1 MHSIISCQG
10 GDTMEKTNKTHSAV
24 VLSKQ
29 LKAGGEKVLLRLTGT
44 RVVEAVICFAMQFS
58 GVFASMSP
66 FGTAF
71 YASVFTQ
78 NGWIANYVAALLG
91 TILSGRE
98 IFWSYAVTLT
108 AVTAMCAVWEKICQ
122 STALKAIVTALL
134 FMLFGAVRFMSTSFT
149 SFDVMALILEA
160 VLMGSAVVVFKT
172 GYGVFKNLS
181 KRSFINETESLC
193 AYASVAIVLLSL
205 QRLPPLAGL
214 KIAEVVSVTV
224 IYIMAMASG
233 TNAVLTLSV
242 MLGVIGTLG
251 GGMSGT
257 YMGTYAFGAL
267 LASTFK
273 KYGKTGV
280 VLGFVIAN
288 TASSLFLAD
297 AEDVVIGVYD
307 ALVAACIFAI
317 VPQSVL
323 NFCHKI
329 SAKATHTSQNSA
341 VIGDSGIAKLKRI
354 AEAVGELGKL
364 YENTSID
371 KNIGNNYVK
380 IVTSEVCTKVCAGC
394 KNKQSCYDEGGAAI
408 DAIYSLWKDKNFK
421 ISANSLPKKL
431 KDKCHRCDGFAQAAS
446 GCIMMLE
453 CEKQW
458 LGKINESR
466 RLIAD
471 QLGGIATAVATECDS
486 IAKRR
491 DKALEEKVLTALD
504 ECALSP
510 SQVYAER
517 VGSDFEIEITFDSYR
532 FDKQT
537 KKLAL
542 EAAGK
547 AALSPVRFAGMKRQG
562 TDVVLT
568 IAPYIG
574 YGASFGYATRAKS
587 GEKVCGDSFNVIYT
601 KNTNAV
607 MALSDGM
614 GSGKKASEESKAAIE
629 MLEKFLHAGFDC
641 ENAVK
646 LINSSLLLR
655 GEKDTFATLDI
666 CDINFDSATMNFTKL
681 GAAGAY
687 IKTNDKITHISGS
700 SLPAGILKDPKAE
713 MHMLAIDSDT
723 VIVMMSDGIA
733 DIALKNPEHEGWI
746 EKEILALDSS
756 NPQIIAGKL
765 LESAIRLTGRTVHDD
780 MTLLVACITK
790 S

>member
-1 MHSIISCQG
+1 
-10 GDTMEKTNKTHSAV
+10 MEKTNKTHSAV

-29 LKAGGEKVLLRLTGT
+29 LKAGGEKVLLRLTGA
-44 RVVEAVICFAMQFS
+44 RIVEAVICFAMQFS

-71 YASVFTQ
+71 YASVFRHD
-78 NGWIANYVAALLG
+78 GWIANYVAALLG

-108 AVTAMCAVWEKICQ
+108 AMTAVSAVWEKICQ
-122 STALKAIVTALL
+122 NTALKAIVTALL
-134 FMLFGAVRFMSTSFT
+134 FTLFGAVRFMSATFT

-160 VLMGSAVVVFKT
+160 VLMGGAVVVFKI
-172 GYGVFKNLS
+172 GYGVFKSLP

-205 QRLPPLAGL
+205 QRLPPIAGL
-214 KIAEVVSVTV
+214 KIAEVASVTV
-224 IYIMAMASG
+224 IYIMAMSSG

-267 LASTFK
+267 LASSFK

-288 TASSLFLAD
+288 TASSLFLSD

-317 VPQSVL
+317 VPQRML
-323 NFCHKI
+323 NFCQNI
-329 SAKATHTSQNSA
+329 SAKAAHRSQTGAESA
-341 VIGDSGIAKLKRI
+341 VITDGGIARLKRI
-354 AEAVGELGKL
+354 AESVGELGKI
-364 YENTSID
+364 YENTAVE
-371 KNIGNNYVK
+371 KNIGNNYIK
-380 IVTSEVCTKVCAGC
+380 IVAGEVCSKVCTGC
-394 KNKQSCYDEGGAAI
+394 KNKQSCYGDGGAAI
-408 DAIYSLWKDKNFK
+408 DAIYSLWKDKSFK
-421 ISANSLPKKL
+421 LSAHALPKKL
-431 KDKCHRCDGFAQAAS
+431 RDKCHRCDGFAQAAS

-466 RLIAD
+466 RLISD
-471 QLGGIATAVATECDS
+471 QLNGISKAVAKECEN
-486 IAKRR
+486 IVTHR
-491 DKALEEKVLTALD
+491 DRALEEKVLTKLD
-504 ECALSP
+504 ECALNP
-510 SQVYAER
+510 SQVYAESTK
-517 VGSDFEIEITFDSYR
+517 GDFEIEITFDSYR
-532 FDKQT
+532 FDKHT
-537 KKLAL
+537 KKLAI

-547 AALSPVRFAGMKRQG
+547 ATLSPVRFAGMKRQG
-562 TDVVLT
+562 TEVVLT

-614 GSGKKASEESKAAIE
+614 GSGQKASEESKAAIE

-666 CDINFDSATMNFTKL
+666 CDIDFDSATMNFTKL

-700 SLPAGILKDPKAE
+700 SLPAGILRDPKAE
-713 MHMLAIDSDT
+713 RHMLAIDSDT

-765 LESAIRLTGRTVHDD
+765 LESAIRLAGRTVHDD
-780 MTLLVACITK
+780 MTLLVGCITK
-790 S
+790 KRTN